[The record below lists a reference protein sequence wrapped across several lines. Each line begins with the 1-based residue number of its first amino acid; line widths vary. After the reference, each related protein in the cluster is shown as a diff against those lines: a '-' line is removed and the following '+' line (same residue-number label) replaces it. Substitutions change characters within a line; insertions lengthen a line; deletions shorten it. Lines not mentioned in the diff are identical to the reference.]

1 MSEKGRVEKEGRVIV
16 GCWPV
21 KERGPP
27 GCKKSAD
34 GVQPCRVLRGSR
46 SPRNREWEERLL
58 LVTPRT
64 IAACINPQKSF
75 FTILLFHS
83 PLTGLVLRMWP
94 GARRWPHSKRRRKR
108 RRQSNGVINPGEG
121 E

>member
-1 MSEKGRVEKEGRVIV
+1 MSEKGRVEEEGRVIV

-34 GVQPCRVLRGSR
+34 GVQPCRRFCVDPGVQ
-46 SPRNREWEERLL
+46 RNREWEERLL
-58 LVTPRT
+58 LITPRT

-83 PLTGLVLRMWP
+83 RLTRTSTKDV
-94 GARRWPHSKRRRKR
+94 ARRSAVAAQQTAAETAAAEQRCDQSRRR
-108 RRQSNGVINPGEG
+108 
-121 E
+121 